1 MDANVYKLICK
12 YLQTY
17 LQIST
22 NLSANICKYLQMAD
36 RQNVIKGKHHSP
48 KAVHSLSE
56 SCTIHYYFVT
66 YYFDLWIS
74 EINTVC
80 TNLSQSLIHA
90 IGILTHAGGAG
101 SNPGQA
107 ELWRFVTFKPLKLQQ
122 CTLHFRKPLIFFCF
136 DKKDQDH
143 SCMFSL
149 WYTFFYTH
157 RFTS

>member
-1 MDANVYKLICK
+1 MSPIGYKCLQTYLQISTNLFANICK
-12 YLQTY
+12 HLQTY

-36 RQNVIKGKHHSP
+36 RQNVIKGEYHSP

-56 SCTIHYYFVT
+56 SCTIHYYYVT

-90 IGILTHAGGAG
+90 WRHSPGIKA
-101 SNPGQA
+101 PGQGNIFPSDNIKWQN
-107 ELWRFVTFKPLKLQQ
+107 LLVHTYILILFKE
-122 CTLHFRKPLIFFCF
+122 T
-136 DKKDQDH
+136 
-143 SCMFSL
+143 
-149 WYTFFYTH
+149 
-157 RFTS
+157 